1 MRGHIYASRCRAAS
15 SKSSLIGLGL
25 SLLMAACNGGGSSD
39 GMPAGDPAASAAP
52 SATAAPQSVEQ
63 AAAEK
68 AKKQL
73 DDRKLDYGEALR
85 SASLKLVGDLP
96 TLAEIKDVE
105 QNGKAAYEKTI
116 DAYLGDKRFAARMV
130 RYWRDTFKTGGDG
143 KFDAAATFAA
153 MLVVQ
158 DRPYTDLFTAAN
170 GTCPTFDGATG
181 TFTPG
186 DCAQNMPAVGVLND
200 AGLMTQYYSNMAF
213 RRVRFVQETFAC
225 AKFPAEIS
233 SAPVQ
238 MGAGAYTSP
247 WKFDSITGG
256 ASAKVNFQDTTSV
269 VCANCHTTLNHQ
281 APLFAFFD
289 EQGNYTPGTIQVKT
303 PVSGTPTTTL
313 EDWLPPG
320 QQQFYWR
327 NGGTPVTDLA
337 GLGREI
343 AKDPAVQACAVNR
356 VWNWALSRGDIVAD
370 LATIPDVVTKDIVTD
385 FTANGFKLKRVIRNV
400 FTSDDYVKF

>member
-1 MRGHIYASRCRAAS
+1 MRGHMIASRAG
-15 SKSSLIGLGL
+15 LIGIGL
-25 SLLMAACNGGGSSD
+25 SLLAAACNGSSSD
-39 GMPAGDPAASAAP
+39 PAPASDGPQGPTAP
-52 SATAAPQSVEQ
+52 TATAAPQSVEQ

-85 SASLKLVGDLP
+85 TASLKLVGDLP
-96 TLAEIKDVE
+96 TLAEIKAVE
-105 QNGKAAYEKTI
+105 ANGKAAYEKTI
-116 DAYLGDKRFAARMV
+116 DAYLADARFSSRMI
-130 RYWRDTFKTGGDG
+130 RFWRDTFKTGGDG
-143 KFDAAATFAA
+143 KFDSAAVFAA
-153 MLVVQ
+153 SVVVQ
-158 DRPYTDLFTAAN
+158 DRPYTDLFTASS

-181 TFTPG
+181 TFTPA
-186 DCAQNMPAVGVLND
+186 DCTQNMPAVGVLND
-200 AGLMTQYYSNMAF
+200 AGLMSQYYSNMAF
-213 RRVRFVQETFAC
+213 RRARFVQETFAC
-225 AKFPAEIS
+225 SKFPAEIS

-256 ASAKVNFQDTTSV
+256 KSAKIDFQDTTSV

-289 EQGNYTPGTIQVKT
+289 DQGNYTPGQIQVHT
-303 PVSGTPTTTL
+303 PVSGSPMTVL

-320 QQQFYWR
+320 QQQFFWR
-327 NGGTPVTDLA
+327 NGGAAVSDLA

-343 AKDPAVQACAVNR
+343 AKDPTVQSCAVNR

-385 FTANGFKLKRVIRNV
+385 FAANGFKLKRVIRNV